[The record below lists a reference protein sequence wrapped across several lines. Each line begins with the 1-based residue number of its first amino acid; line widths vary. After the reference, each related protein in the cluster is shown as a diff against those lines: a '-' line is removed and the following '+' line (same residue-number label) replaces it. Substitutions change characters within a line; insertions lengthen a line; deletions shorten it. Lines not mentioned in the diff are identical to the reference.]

1 MKLADALALIANH
14 TPEELRRIPPRDL
27 FAIVEGMT
35 SEEVYTFM
43 FEKNIKVFGGINPWV
58 DDFFEKDTV
67 GRAINTGRRQA
78 VRGTIAMLQRMQS
91 YNHLSEENHARISD
105 AIRLLESVHVQGGAR
120 RRRTRRNTR
129 KRTT

>member
-14 TPEELRRIPPRDL
+14 SPEELRRIPPRDL

-35 SEEVYTFM
+35 SEEVFTFM

-67 GRAINTGRRQA
+67 RRSRNMRNGGRAI
-78 VRGTIAMLQRMQS
+78 RGTIAMLQRMQS

-105 AIRLLESVHVQGGAR
+105 AIRSLESVRGGAR

>member
-1 MKLADALALIANH
+1 MKLADALAFVANH
-14 TPEELRRIPPRDL
+14 SAEELRRIPPRDL

-35 SEEVYTFM
+35 SEEVFTFM

-67 GRAINTGRRQA
+67 RRAINIGSGRAI
-78 VRGTIAMLQRMQS
+78 RGTIAMLQRMQS
-91 YNHLSEENHARISD
+91 YNHLSEANHARISD
-105 AIRLLESVHVQGGAR
+105 AIRSLESVRGGAR